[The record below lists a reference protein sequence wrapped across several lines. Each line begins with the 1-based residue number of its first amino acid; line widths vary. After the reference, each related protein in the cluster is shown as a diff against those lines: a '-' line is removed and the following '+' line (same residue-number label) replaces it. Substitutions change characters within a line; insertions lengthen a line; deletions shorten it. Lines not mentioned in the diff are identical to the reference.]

1 MNDLIEFLK
10 TPVGAGLVGIV
21 LIAIGMGMLKL
32 KISPG
37 TKALCKVLGVLALG
51 YGLAVGLNIPIT
63 IGPTNGPATTVSEF
77 DVLGSESHSYVTVD
91 QSGRTFVWTT
101 GYDHSGDT
109 ITGPSQATFSF
120 SITRALGN
128 TGTVQ
133 TSASVVSIPD
143 VTNSTTGLSSP
154 VISKSGTQYN
164 AIWQRPD
171 GTQAIMSIT
180 ATIGESS
187 DGILLSL
194 NLTLSPAGVKNMSLY
209 DMEQISLNVAGES
222 WAISI
227 LLTG

>member
-1 MNDLIEFLK
+1 MTDLIEFLK

-51 YGLAVGLNIPIT
+51 YGLAVGFNIPIT
-63 IGPTNGPATTVSEF
+63 IGPTNEPGTTVSEF
-77 DVLGSESHSYVTVD
+77 DVIGSESHSYVTVNQD
-91 QSGRTFVWTT
+91 DRTFVWNTA
-101 GYDHSGDT
+101 YDHTGDA
-109 ITGPSQATFSF
+109 IVGASQATLSF

-194 NLTLSPAGVKNMSLY
+194 NLTLSPAGIKNMNLY